1 MGSTM
6 LGFAIVLGGLM
17 AHQFEAM
24 IVKKYGAKHGKGG
37 MFFNAILCLA
47 ATVYF
52 FATDKGGYQLPTGV
66 LVYGLVNSTM
76 YAVGFYTGYLAYKLG
91 SFGLTRLFTSFGGI
105 ITIIYG
111 VLVLR
116 EPFSPLMPV
125 AVVMVFLSVFLMKY
139 QKVPTE
145 QKQPLT
151 LKWVISVVLVVVSNA
166 LISIIGK
173 MQHGAFGNQFKNEF
187 LIVSFLGSALWLTLM
202 GFIFERD
209 SLKTTMRHGLLYG
222 AAAGLFNG
230 VNNVCIL
237 LSYNYFTLSFLS
249 PFKTGVGMVITFL
262 LATLLYKE
270 KYTNRQKLA
279 VLIGVLSIIIMNIK

>member
-1 MGSTM
+1 MPNNVIGI
-6 LGFAIVLGGLM
+6 AIVLGGLI

-24 IVKKYGAKHGKGG
+24 IVKRYGAQHGKGG

-52 FATDKGGYQLPTGV
+52 FATDKGGFCLPRGV
-66 LVYGLVNSTM
+66 FLYGLVNSTM

-105 ITIIYG
+105 ITIGYG

-116 EPFSPLMPV
+116 EPFSPLMLV
-125 AVVMVFLSVFLMKY
+125 AVALVFLSVFLMKY
-139 QKVPTE
+139 QKNTAE
-145 QKQPLT
+145 QKHPIT
-151 LKWVISVVLVVVSNA
+151 IKWVISVVLVVVSNA

-173 MQHGAFGNQFKNEF
+173 MQYNAYTNAYKNEF
-187 LIVSFLGSALWLTLM
+187 LIVSFLGSAFWLIVM
-202 GFIFERD
+202 GLIFERD
-209 SLKTTMRHGLLYG
+209 SLKTTLRHGMLYG
-222 AAAGLFNG
+222 VAAGLFNG

-270 KYTNRQKLA
+270 KYTGRQKIA
-279 VLIGVLSIIIMNIK
+279 VLIGILSVVLMSIK

>member
-1 MGSTM
+1 MPNSL
-6 LGFAIVLGGLM
+6 LGISIVLGGLM
-17 AHQFEAM
+17 AHQAEAM
-24 IVKKYGAKHGKGG
+24 IVKRFGAKHGKGG

-52 FATDKGGYQLPTGV
+52 FATDTGGFQLPTGV

-91 SFGLTRLFTSFGGI
+91 PFGLTRLFTSFGGI
-105 ITIIYG
+105 LTIGYG
-111 VLVLR
+111 IIVLH
-116 EPFSPLMPV
+116 EPFSLTMLAGV
-125 AVVMVFLSVFLMKY
+125 ALVFVSVFLMKY
-139 QKVPTE
+139 QKDDESV
-145 QKQPLT
+145 KQPFT
-151 LKWVISVVLVVVSNA
+151 VKWLISVVLVVVSNA

-173 MQHGAFGNQFKNEF
+173 LQHAAYSNTYKNEF
-187 LIVSFLGSALWLTLM
+187 LIVSFLGSALWLILM
-202 GFIFERD
+202 GVIFERD
-209 SLKTTMRHGLLYG
+209 SLRLTLRHGLLYG

-230 VNNVCIL
+230 INNVCIL

-270 KYTNRQKLA
+270 KYSRRQKIA
-279 VLIGVLSIIIMNIK
+279 VLLGVLSVILMNIK

>member
-1 MGSTM
+1 MPNSL
-6 LGFAIVLGGLM
+6 LGISIVLEGLM
-17 AHQFEAM
+17 AHQAEAM
-24 IVKKYGAKHGKGG
+24 IVKRFGAKHGKGG

-52 FATDKGGYQLPTGV
+52 FATDTGGFQLPTGV

-105 ITIIYG
+105 LTIGYG
-111 VLVLR
+111 IIVLH
-116 EPFSPLMPV
+116 EPFSLTMLAGV
-125 AVVMVFLSVFLMKY
+125 ALVFVSVFLMKY
-139 QKVPTE
+139 QKDDESV
-145 QKQPLT
+145 KQPFT
-151 LKWVISVVLVVVSNA
+151 VKWLVSVVLVVVSNA

-173 MQHGAFGNQFKNEF
+173 LQHAAYSNTYKNEF
-187 LIVSFLGSALWLTLM
+187 LIVSFLGSALWLILM
-202 GFIFERD
+202 GVIFERD
-209 SLKTTMRHGLLYG
+209 SLRLTLRHGLLYG

-230 VNNVCIL
+230 INNVCIL

-270 KYTNRQKLA
+270 KYSRRQKIA
-279 VLIGVLSIIIMNIK
+279 VLLGVLSVILMNIK